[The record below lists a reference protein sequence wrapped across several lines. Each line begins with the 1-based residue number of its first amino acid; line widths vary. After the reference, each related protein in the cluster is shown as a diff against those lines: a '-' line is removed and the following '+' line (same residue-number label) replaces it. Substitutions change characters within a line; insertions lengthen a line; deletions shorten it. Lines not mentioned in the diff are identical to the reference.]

1 MDNEKVDIV
10 LTWLDSNDPMWQ
22 KSRMDAEQIYNP
34 EEGSNN
40 DIRFES
46 WDNLKY
52 WFRAIE
58 KCMPW
63 VNRVFLITCGQRP
76 DFLNL
81 SDSRIKLVD
90 HNDYIPKEYL
100 PTYNSNTIEMN
111 LHRIEDLSENFVLFN
126 DDVFP
131 LGEIPLDMY
140 FSGNR
145 VCDEAIENIIT
156 TKAFGPVSNMARYA
170 QVNNMFI
177 INKYFNK
184 REVQA
189 RNPELWFNE
198 AYGDRLERTKSLV
211 YWNDFP
217 GFYDPH
223 LANALKKSTLKKSG
237 IWKLTFWTEHQ
248 ETILGHIRM

>member
-126 DDVFP
+126 DDVFR
-131 LGEIPLDMY
+131 LGR
-140 FSGNR
+140 FR
-145 VCDEAIENIIT
+145 
-156 TKAFGPVSNMARYA
+156 
-170 QVNNMFI
+170 
-177 INKYFNK
+177 
-184 REVQA
+184 
-189 RNPELWFNE
+189 
-198 AYGDRLERTKSLV
+198 
-211 YWNDFP
+211 
-217 GFYDPH
+217 
-223 LANALKKSTLKKSG
+223 
-237 IWKLTFWTEHQ
+237 
-248 ETILGHIRM
+248 